1 MSGSLWPGICGWY
14 INLQFASSCFM
25 PFPAEIV
32 KHVCDAAC
40 VSESVCDKSC
50 RSPLDH
56 FNLVFFF
63 ILIYFGIKDQQYMLH
78 QGFWSPL
85 RCAMESHWSM

>member
-25 PFPAEIV
+25 PFRAEIV

-50 RSPLDH
+50 RSSLDH

-63 ILIYFGIKDQQYMLH
+63 YIDIFRYKRSTIHVTSRFLVTFEVCNGMCSK
-78 QGFWSPL
+78 
-85 RCAMESHWSM
+85 